1 MASSTEMG
9 SDQDD
14 VLLDTFVHSKTS
26 SDGSP
31 KHFVDML
38 MTINQDTSQKCY
50 TNTCLS
56 QSEVDFHSAILDHDI
71 QV

>member
-1 MASSTEMG
+1 MS

-14 VLLDTFVHSKTS
+14 VLLDTLVHSKTA

-31 KHFVDML
+31 KHFVDLL

-50 TNTCLS
+50 TNNCLS
-56 QSEVDFHSAILDHDI
+56 QSEVDSHSAISDHDI
-71 QV
+71 QG